1 MGQYFYVVGGALAAN
16 TLLFAMLG
24 GMRPLVL
31 KRFKLDPAL
40 VSSPLPTT
48 VTDMRGFFFVLSLVA
63 AVLPELEGLW
73 YHRSGASSIY
83 RAVSVT

>member
-1 MGQYFYVVGGALAAN
+1 LAAN
-16 TLLFAMLG
+16 TLLFVMLG
-24 GMRPLVL
+24 GMLPFVL

-40 VSSPLPTT
+40 VFSPLPTT

-83 RAVSVT
+83 RALSVT